1 MPSVARRTK
10 YRMSDKDNPRAVE
23 RRAARNSPKSPFAA
37 PYERDPLHTYI
48 EDEESGKELIRAIID
63 DPIAPAVPHVR
74 LHTPAAW
81 KNEAEDIV
89 VSVRKK
95 IKAAFAGLSKEEFA
109 EKHVDSALDIAL
121 MELLYGDMKSKDKA
135 ANAIKVQEA
144 ILKKYEAEE
153 KRIQHLEKM
162 EIAKSKT
169 LTKALT
175 VIDAQIAEYNKEN
188 PIE

>member
-1 MPSVARRTK
+1 MTE
-10 YRMSDKDNPRAVE
+10 KDDPRAIE

-95 IKAAFAGLSKEEFA
+95 IKAAYVSGLSKEDFA

-162 EIAKSKT
+162 EIARAKT
-169 LTKALT
+169 LTKALN
-175 VIDAQIAEYNKEN
+175 VIDAQIAEYDKEN
-188 PIE
+188 DVE

>member
-1 MPSVARRTK
+1 MT
-10 YRMSDKDNPRAVE
+10 DKDDPRAVE

-37 PYERDPLHTYI
+37 PYERDPMHTYI

-95 IKAAFAGLSKEEFA
+95 IKAVYVSGMGKEEFA

-135 ANAIKVQEA
+135 ANAIKVEEA

-162 EIAKSKT
+162 ELAQAKT
-169 LTKALT
+169 LSKALN

-188 PIE
+188 DVE